1 MLRLRLVHPCDF
13 THSFSR
19 QFFAH
24 PELSAEA
31 SDHASGNQ
39 GFRDQIAALQ
49 WIKHNIA
56 AFGGDPDRITIA
68 GESSGGDSV
77 AALTISPSL
86 ATGHPQLGNAQCE
99 PRATGH

>member
-68 GESSGGDSV
+68 GELPEATHWRSV
-77 AALTISPSL
+77 NTSALLRSDRE
-86 ATGHPQLGNAQCE
+86 NE
-99 PRATGH
+99 M